1 MKNIFIKYTA
11 CAALVISAI
20 FYSRSV
26 FGADFLKA
34 GDTFPAFKITSGAGE
49 VLTEADIK
57 GKVAVLFYEWKSA
70 VEDNRPL
77 KNALNEFYAGQPEV
91 LKKDIGKIAVVNC
104 DGVIFTGIWKS
115 ALRSVSV
122 KEGLTI
128 YGDWDGKM
136 GEALGVKPNT
146 SSVFILD
153 KDGIVRYAAS
163 GKLDDSAITAV
174 KSLLMSFE
182 NPEQKLGVKK

>member
-1 MKNIFIKYTA
+1 MKNIFLKQAVY
-11 CAALVISAI
+11 AALIISAI
-20 FYSRSV
+20 FCPRPAL
-26 FGADFLKA
+26 GADLLKTKDA
-34 GDTFPAFKITSGAGE
+34 FPAFSITSGAGQ

-57 GKVAVLFYEWKSA
+57 GKVTVLFYEWKSA

-77 KNALNEFYAGQPEV
+77 KNALNEFYADQPEA
-91 LKKDIGKIAVVNC
+91 LKKDIEKIAVVNC

-115 ALRSVSV
+115 ALRSTSV

-136 GEALGVKPNT
+136 AEALGVKPNT

-153 KDGIVRYAAS
+153 KEGIVRYAAC
-163 GKLDDSAITAV
+163 GKMGDSEIAAI
-174 KSLLMSFE
+174 KSLLTSFE
-182 NPEQKLGVKK
+182 SQK

>member
-1 MKNIFIKYTA
+1 MKQAVY
-11 CAALVISAI
+11 AALIISVIFCSQI
-20 FYSRSV
+20 V
-26 FGADFLKA
+26 FGADLLKA
-34 GDTFPAFKITSGAGE
+34 GDIFPAFNIVSGSGE
-49 VLTEADIK
+49 VLTGADIK
-57 GKVAVLFYEWKSA
+57 GKVTVLFYEWKSA

-77 KNALNEFYAGQPEV
+77 KNALNEFYADQPEA
-91 LKKDIGKIAVVNC
+91 LKKDIEKIAVVNC

-136 GEALGVKPNT
+136 AEALGVKPNT

-153 KDGIVRYAAS
+153 KDGIVRYTAG
-163 GKLDDSAITAV
+163 GKLGDSEIAAI
-174 KSLLMSFE
+174 KSLLTSFE
-182 NPEQKLGVKK
+182 SPEQK